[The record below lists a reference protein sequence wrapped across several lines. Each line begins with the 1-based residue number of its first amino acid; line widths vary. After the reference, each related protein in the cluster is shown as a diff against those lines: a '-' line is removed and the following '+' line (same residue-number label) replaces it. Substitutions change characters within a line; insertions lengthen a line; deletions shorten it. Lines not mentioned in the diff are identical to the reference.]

1 MAGKLA
7 INGGPKT
14 VPDGLMKNWPVIT
27 QEDRQAV
34 MAVLD
39 RGVLGGVFGPEVVA
53 LEKEFAQ
60 FIGAKYA
67 MATGSGSSAIHCAL
81 WAIGVQPGDEVIT
94 SAFSFSGSFHPILQQ
109 NAIPVFVDIDPR
121 TYNIDV
127 KQIEAKITDKTKA
140 LLPVHIHGLPA
151 DMDEI
156 LQLAKKHNL
165 LVVEDACQA
174 HGAQYKQRNVGS
186 IAKAA
191 AFSLNWTKNLSGGEG
206 GMMVTDDEEILALA
220 KQLRTFGERPSGH
233 EDKLR
238 PYTVYSVGYQYRTQ
252 ELSAAFVRSQLKRLP
267 NVNENTVRNCE
278 YLTSQLKDIP
288 GLLVPYIPEDRR
300 SVYHKYRLRFEPDTL
315 GITMPAK
322 DFRMRLLDAL
332 EAEGVSVA
340 LWHVEPL
347 TAFPIFKEK
356 HGWGKGC
363 PWTCPHYG
371 REISYKK
378 EDYPQTIK
386 LLDES
391 IIVGD
396 EETPLYCQD
405 LELME
410 HYVKAFRKVFDNL
423 DELLD

>member
-53 LEKEFAQ
+53 HEKEFAQ

-156 LQLAKKHNL
+156 LELAKKHDL

-174 HGAQYKQRNVGS
+174 HGARYKGRKVGTMG
-186 IAKAA
+186 KAA

-206 GMMVTDDEEILALA
+206 GMMVTDDEEVLDRA